1 MVHAFVPFEHR
12 MPKPAP
18 SVTKSGSAPER
29 ILALDYGRKRIG
41 LAISDELGLT
51 ARPLSILERK
61 NRRSDLATL
70 RDICAKHGVTRILV
84 GHPLHIT
91 GEAGEMADEAAAFAA
106 RIQKDLGLAVELA
119 DERLTSWEAGQT
131 MVEAG
136 HTSRSRRASKHLDD
150 VAAAILLREYLDR
163 HRDTALVPPDT
174 DEIRPS
180 SSAERV
186 RR

>member
-1 MVHAFVPFEHR
+1 

-18 SVTKSGSAPER
+18 SVSASGSAPER

-51 ARPLSILERK
+51 ARPLSILERR
-61 NRRSDLATL
+61 NRRTDLAFL
-70 RDICAKHGVTRILV
+70 RDVCAKHGVTRILV

-106 RIQKDLGLAVELA
+106 RIGKDLGLAVELA

-131 MVEAG
+131 MAEAG
-136 HTSRSRRASKHLDD
+136 HLSRSRRASKHLDD
-150 VAAAILLREYLDR
+150 VAAAILLREYLET
-163 HRDTALVPPDT
+163 HRGDAL
-174 DEIRPS
+174 S
-180 SSAERV
+180 SKHTQERG
-186 RR
+186 

>member
-1 MVHAFVPFEHR
+1 

-18 SVTKSGSAPER
+18 SVSSSDSAPQR

-61 NRRSDLATL
+61 NRRTDLAFL
-70 RDICAKHGVTRILV
+70 RDICVKHGVTRILV

-106 RIQKDLGLAVELA
+106 RIGKDLGLAVELA

-131 MVEAG
+131 MSEAG
-136 HTSRSRRASKHLDD
+136 HLSRSRRASKHLDD
-150 VAAAILLREYLDR
+150 VAAAILLREYLET
-163 HRDTALVPPDT
+163 HRGAS
-174 DEIRPS
+174 PS
-180 SSAERV
+180 KHTQEQS
-186 RR
+186 